1 MPDTL
6 AGLPLHPLLVHATVV
21 IVPLAAVTVLLAAVW
36 PRFRRWAHF
45 LPLALAVAG
54 LILDPLST
62 STGEA
67 LESQVGHNALI
78 EKHSQLAD
86 GLLPWLIVLVVAAA
100 GLYAWH
106 RRETR
111 RTATTSV
118 AGRTR
123 SWIPIAV
130 SVLAVVASLGTTV
143 QVVLIGHSGA
153 KAAWSDVA
161 ASSSAPH
168 PSGH

>member
-1 MPDTL
+1 MPDSI

-21 IVPLAAVTVLLAAVW
+21 VVPAAAVSVLLAAVW
-36 PRFRRWAHF
+36 PRFRRWAGP
-45 LPLALAVAG
+45 LPLGLAVVG

-62 STGEA
+62 SSGES
-67 LESQVGHNALI
+67 LERQVGHDALI

-86 GLLPWLIVLVVAAA
+86 GLLPWMIGLVVVAG

-106 RRETR
+106 WRESRRGHDEL
-111 RTATTSV
+111 ATSRAWVPV
-118 AGRTR
+118 A
-123 SWIPIAV
+123 I
-130 SVLAVVASLGTTV
+130 SVLAVIAALGTSV

-161 ASSSAPH
+161 SQSA
-168 PSGH
+168 GR